1 MTHQTADIAA
11 DNALAEGT
19 PVVIVRGTLTNVI
32 GRISGPSHSKKTY
45 AVFVP
50 HLPGLGPYMARDIP
64 ADAVCPLEVWNL

>member
-1 MTHQTADIAA
+1 MTHQTATIAA
-11 DNALAEGT
+11 DNALTEGT

-50 HLPGLGPYMARDIP
+50 HLPGHGPYMAWNIP
-64 ADAVCPLEVWNL
+64 AEHVRSLDATDL